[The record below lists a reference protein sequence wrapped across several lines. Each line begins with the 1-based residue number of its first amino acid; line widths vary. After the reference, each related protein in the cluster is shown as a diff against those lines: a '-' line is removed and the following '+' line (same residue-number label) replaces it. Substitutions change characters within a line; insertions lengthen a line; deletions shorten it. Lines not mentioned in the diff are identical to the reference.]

1 VIYIT
6 IRNSHGLGCV
16 QGTGGACAAGETCVA
31 GTGTDTNVHR
41 VFNPT
46 VQGHRFDPGGAD
58 NRGSQE
64 TAV

>member
-1 VIYIT
+1 
-6 IRNSHGLGCV
+6 
-16 QGTGGACAAGETCVA
+16 VA